1 MNLENQSILLVT
13 KHNKQEVI
21 APDFKKEFNAK
32 VIVCEN
38 VDTDKFGM
46 FSGEIKRIQ
55 SAKETVLNKALEG
68 LKLNTG
74 FEFAIASEGSF
85 GNHPDSVF
93 LPYNE
98 EWLVIVEKSTNEA
111 VYAKSGTVK
120 TNFANQITSNENE
133 IESFLNRVPNAKY
146 VLKTALNEKIICKGV
161 SKQSEILEKCKS
173 YFEQGKQVLIETD
186 LRAMNNPLRMK
197 NIAATTKQLI
207 ENLKSKCPSCNQP
220 GFSIQ
225 DSVPGLLCEL
235 CEFPSSYPKNHVK
248 ICAHC
253 SFEQVVPPV
262 HGLTRLEAQYCHFC
276 NP

>member
-21 APDFKKEFNAK
+21 APAFKKEFNAK
-32 VIVCEN
+32 VIVCKN

-68 LKLNTG
+68 LKQNPN

-111 VYAKSGTVK
+111 VYAKSGTVE

-146 VLKTALNEKIICKGV
+146 VLKTALNEKVICKGI
-161 SKQSEILEKCKS
+161 SEQSEILKKCKS

-186 LRAMNNPLRMK
+186 LRAMNNPLRMQ
-197 NIAATTKQLI
+197 NIEAAAHKLI
-207 ENLKSKCPSCNQP
+207 DNLKSKCPSCNKP
-220 GFSIQ
+220 GFTVKDSI
-225 DSVPGLLCEL
+225 PGLLCEL
-235 CEFPSSYPKNHVK
+235 CEFPSNYPKNHIK
-248 ICAHC
+248 ICDHC

-262 HGLTRLEAQYCHFC
+262 HGLARLDAQYCNFC